1 MSPVRLEKQDSL
13 AWLCLQ
19 RPEAYNAFTQEMV
32 GELLEYLFNS
42 DNESIKVVAI
52 TGEGSEVV

>member
-19 RPEAYNAFTQEMV
+19 RLRPITPSNKRWSASYWSAC
-32 GELLEYLFNS
+32 FNS